1 MRDNLAQQQ
10 FETVDTLLRAGKSN
24 NDIAKQL
31 KLSPGRISQI
41 KKGLQINTVKHIQI
55 ERAGRIADKHIDA
68 AQELFDLHQEAKSLM
83 AMMKKKV
90 RGDTEDLPEGFAE
103 HGKKDPLELMQ
114 KIMQESRA
122 QLSLYLDFSKTMYD
136 INVMATF
143 QQSVLDAINEVAP
156 EVKDKIVQKLKE
168 ARAIRPNLQL

>member
-1 MRDNLAQQQ
+1 MKLHANALELID
-10 FETVDTLLRAGKSN
+10 LLSNPEKSGN
-24 NDIAKQL
+24 EVAEILNVTPGRVSQLKKQL
-31 KLSPGRISQI
+31 KLHRTG
-41 KKGLQINTVKHIQI
+41 VVQI
-55 ERAGRIADKHIDA
+55 EKVGEIVEKHIDA
-68 AQELFDLHQEAKSLM
+68 AQELFDLHQEAKKLLE
-83 AMMKKKV
+83 MMKKKV
-90 RGDTEDLPEGFAE
+90 NGDTTDLPAGFGE
-103 HGKKDPLELMQ
+103 HGKKDPIELYQ

-136 INVMATF
+136 IKVMATF